1 MKKLAL
7 IYWSGSGNTEIM
19 AQAIQRGIENAGQS
33 VDVFRVDSVD
43 AEQIKQYDAL
53 LLGCPAMGSEVLE
66 ESEFEP
72 FFADIEDDLK
82 EKQIGLFGSYGWGD
96 GEWMRDWEKRVVTA
110 GAHLFEEGLMV
121 NEKPEAAQEQIC
133 ETYGGRFAKSNQEK
147 KKTA

>member
-1 MKKLAL
+1 MKKIAL
-7 IYWSGSGNTEIM
+7 VYWSGSGNTEIM
-19 AQAIQRGIENAGQS
+19 AQAIQRGIENVGQS

-96 GEWMRDWEKRVVTA
+96 GEWMRDWEKRIVKA
-110 GAHLFEEGLMV
+110 GAHLFEDGLMV
-121 NEKPEAAQEQIC
+121 NEKPEAAQERIC
-133 ETYGGRFAKSNQEK
+133 EIYGGRFVKSQQNPLDK
-147 KKTA
+147 